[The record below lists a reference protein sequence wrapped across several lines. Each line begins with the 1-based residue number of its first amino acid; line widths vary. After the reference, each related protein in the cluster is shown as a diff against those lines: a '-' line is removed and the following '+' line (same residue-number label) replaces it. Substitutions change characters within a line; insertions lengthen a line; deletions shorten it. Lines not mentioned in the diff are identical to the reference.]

1 MTDASFEQELLGHAH
16 QLSAEKQQRLL
27 NYARV
32 LAKTRHIQGESGQSI
47 IQSPGLF
54 RVEDLDEMA
63 QAIAEDC
70 ERIDWGGW
78 E

>member
-1 MTDASFEQELLGHAH
+1 MTEGSFEQELLGHAQ

-32 LAKTRHIQGESGQSI
+32 LAKTRPVKGESGPGI
-47 IQSPGLF
+47 IQSTGLF
-54 RVEDLDEMA
+54 PTKDLDEMA
-63 QAIAEDC
+63 QAIEEDC